1 MVPLTPPIS
10 WIVRANLLIWI
21 NFRRYPPCH
30 RQTCAFVPIAILPP
44 RESAVP
50 VQNAEI
56 AAIFDQIAEL
66 LEIEGENQFRVR
78 AYRRAARTIEG
89 LPQSVRGLLSAGKDL
104 SELPGI
110 GKDLAGKIADI
121 VKSGHFAL
129 LEQLKKKLPGE
140 LGDIAALPGLGPKR
154 VKLLYQEL
162 KVHTLDDLR
171 RAIRSGRL
179 RKLPGFGPTSEQ
191 KLAAALKKP
200 TTEKRFRLSVAE
212 AEAEAL
218 VGYLRDGGR
227 VVVAG
232 SYRRRRDT
240 VGDLDVLVTAK
251 NGAAVGNKL
260 VRYENVADVLA
271 HGPTRATV
279 VLRSGLQVD
288 VRAVPEPSY
297 GAALLYFTGSKAHNI
312 ALRGL
317 ANEHGWKLN
326 EYGMFAG
333 KRRIAGATE
342 EEIYKKLKLA
352 YIPPELREDRGEIAL
367 AKTGRLPRLVTADD
381 IRGDL
386 HVHSDW
392 TDGTAPMAE
401 MAAAAQARGYEYMAL
416 TDHSR
421 RVAMAHGLD
430 PARLSRQIRAIDRL
444 NDKLRGFTILRGI
457 EVDILKDG
465 RLDLPDS
472 TLKRLDV
479 VVASVHSFFDLPREA
494 QTDRMVRAMENRH
507 VSIIGHPTGRLIGER
522 EPYDIDMERVIS
534 AARDCGCCLEINS
547 EPDRLDLNDIH
558 AHAAK
563 LAGIKVAVSTDAH
576 SVNAFAYIRFGI
588 DQARRGWLTADDV
601 INTRPLAELRK
612 LLKR

>member
-1 MVPLTPPIS
+1 M
-10 WIVRANLLIWI
+10 AM
-21 NFRRYPPCH
+21 
-30 RQTCAFVPIAILPP
+30 
-44 RESAVP
+44 P

-56 AAIFDQIAEL
+56 VAMFDQTADL
-66 LEIEGENQFRVR
+66 LEIKGENQFRVR
-78 AYRRAARTIEG
+78 AYHRAARTIEG
-89 LPQSVRGLLSAGKDL
+89 LPQSVRSLLSAEKDL
-104 SELPGI
+104 TELPGI

-121 VKSGHFAL
+121 VKTGHFKL
-129 LEQLKKKLPGE
+129 LEQLKKILPGQ
-140 LGDIAALPGLGPKR
+140 LGDMAALPGLGPKR
-154 VKLLYQEL
+154 VKLLYDKL
-162 KVHTLDDLR
+162 KVRTLDDLR
-171 RAIRSGRL
+171 RAIKTGRVHEL
-179 RKLPGFGPTSEQ
+179 RGFGPTIEK
-191 KLAAALKKP
+191 KLAGALEKP
-200 TTEKRFRLSVAE
+200 MAIKRFKLAVAE

-218 VGYLRDGGR
+218 VGFLRDGGR

-240 VGDLDVLVTAK
+240 VGDLDILVTTK
-251 NGAAVGNKL
+251 QGPAVGAKL
-260 VRYENVADVLA
+260 TRYENVAEVLA
-271 HGPTRATV
+271 HGPTRTTV

-288 VRAVPEPSY
+288 VRAVPEQSY

-317 ANEHGWKLN
+317 ANERDWKLN
-326 EYGMFAG
+326 EYGLFSG

-342 EEIYKKLKLA
+342 EEVYKKLGLT

-367 AKTGRLPRLVTADD
+367 AKANKLPHLVTVADM
-381 IRGDL
+381 RGDL

-392 TDGTAPMAE
+392 TDGTASIEA
-401 MAAAAQARGYEYMAL
+401 MAAAAQACGYEYMAL

-430 PARLSRQIRAIDRL
+430 PARVSRQIREV
-444 NDKLRGFTILRGI
+444 DKLNAKLKGFTILKGI

-472 TLKRLDV
+472 ILSRLDV
-479 VVASVHSFFDLPREA
+479 VVASVHSFFDLAREA
-494 QTDRMVRAMENRH
+494 QTDRVVRAMENRH
-507 VSIIGHPTGRLIGER
+507 VSILGHPTGRLIGER
-522 EPYDIDMERVIS
+522 EPYDIDMDRVIS
-534 AARDCGCCLEINS
+534 AAHDLGCYLEINA

-563 LAGIKVAVSTDAH
+563 SKGVKVAVSTDAH
-576 SVNAFAYIRFGI
+576 SVNGFQYMRFGI

-601 INTRPLAELRK
+601 INTRSLAELRK